1 LGLDFISF
9 SCYNSIVMGKVL
21 SILSA
26 VMCLC
31 MGCRTQEGAV
41 APILPPPVLA
51 EAILQGKE
59 VQINHLPHPLNV
71 KGTLP
76 FAVWVDGERVPLNTI
91 ELQAIGQTLNID
103 FNPPPDTPEIHNGA
117 GWVYP
122 FRLVKDDSD

>member
-1 LGLDFISF
+1 
-9 SCYNSIVMGKVL
+9 MGKVL

-26 VMCLC
+26 VMCIC
-31 MGCRTQEGAV
+31 MGCRTQESV
-41 APILPPPVLA
+41 VHPTLPPPVLA

-71 KGTLP
+71 GGVLP
-76 FAVWVDGERVPLNTI
+76 FAVWVDGEKIPLNHK
-91 ELQAIGQTLNID
+91 ELKAVGQTFNID
-103 FNPPPDTPEIHNGA
+103 FEPPADSAEIHNGA